1 MKKMVALRRHAY
13 GVGNKEAGERYEAT
27 PGEAKTLVALGWAA
41 YDAEEAP
48 KVEAKVLVAEE
59 KASEP
64 DADSAPTAKR
74 TYQRRDMKAKD

>member
-1 MKKMVALRRHAY
+1 MKKMIALRRHAY

-48 KVEAKVLVAEE
+48 KFETKDLVAEE
-59 KASEP
+59 QAVEP
-64 DADSAPTAKR
+64 ATDTVPTKR